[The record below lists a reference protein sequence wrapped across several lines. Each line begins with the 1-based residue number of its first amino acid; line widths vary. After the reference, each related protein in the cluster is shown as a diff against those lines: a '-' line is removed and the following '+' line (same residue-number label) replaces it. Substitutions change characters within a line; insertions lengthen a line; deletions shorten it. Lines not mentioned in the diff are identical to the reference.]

1 MATAA
6 QALVRTLAATLKAIA
21 ELEIAVDS
29 CLSNTRTLR
38 CSTMPM

>member
-6 QALVRTLAATLKAIA
+6 QALVRTRAATLDTIV
-21 ELEIAVDS
+21 ELETALDS
-29 CLSNTRTLR
+29 CLSNTRTPR